1 MLLPVPRSRYPW
13 KMRILTPPQSLV
25 FRAHAAPPAISPALP
40 DGSRDHSRSRAGQA
54 LRGPRE
60 RGGAPGGRRRAPAG
74 AVAEQPALLGGEPE
88 AVRVLPRTARPERPE
103 RLPALRPAAAGRGAL
118 TSRPLALLVA
128 ALLAAGLLSG
138 CGGDD
143 ESAVETTP
151 TVPDLNVP
159 EPPAPT
165 TETVPP
171 STDGGTP
178 APEPEPEPEPPTDA
192 PENDTPPPTDSP
204 AERFEE
210 YCNNHPGACG

>member
-1 MLLPVPRSRYPW
+1 M
-13 KMRILTPPQSLV
+13 
-25 FRAHAAPPAISPALP
+25 
-40 DGSRDHSRSRAGQA
+40 
-54 LRGPRE
+54 
-60 RGGAPGGRRRAPAG
+60 
-74 AVAEQPALLGGEPE
+74 
-88 AVRVLPRTARPERPE
+88 
-103 RLPALRPAAAGRGAL
+103 
-118 TSRPLALLVA
+118 A

-159 EPPAPT
+159 ETDAVEPSVPETETETEPPAPT

-210 YCNNHPGACG
+210 YCNDHPGACG